1 MIVICGSVCVW
12 VPIRALCFAAWRV
25 YTGGG
30 QHSNTHPSSMGCT
43 VQSAA
48 PNRTGTFLV
57 LPPRLLSRDWP
68 FAVASEGDEAK
79 APPTTTLTQA
89 DNRLT
94 ELGLT
99 STTIR
104 RLRPYWQY
112 QATPPTAPSYGQQ
125 VSTSLGTPQGPSQEL
140 VSLISPPGPSR
151 GRPCCVVV
159 HPGLPPNPVVS
170 ACLPSPAHHRLVR
183 RLARSLLG
191 PLPFHRP
198 VPWATAIVIVLASPR
213 QLPRS
218 PNTALPNR
226 CIGLLSCTLRLI
238 A

>member
-1 MIVICGSVCVW
+1 MRRLLSLPPHTASMRSTACRSGSA
-12 VPIRALCFAAWRV
+12 PGL
-25 YTGGG
+25 
-30 QHSNTHPSSMGCT
+30 SST
-43 VQSAA
+43 
-48 PNRTGTFLV
+48 
-57 LPPRLLSRDWP
+57 LPPRLLLRDWP
-68 FAVASEGDEAK
+68 LAVASEGDEAK
-79 APPTTTLTQA
+79 APPTTTLTRA

-218 PNTALPNR
+218 PNTAPHNR
-226 CIGLLSCTLRLI
+226 CIGLLLCTLRLI

>member
-1 MIVICGSVCVW
+1 MSV
-12 VPIRALCFAAWRV
+12 ALCVYGRPSVLCALLHGESTLEGASTPTATHHQWAA
-25 YTGGG
+25 
-30 QHSNTHPSSMGCT
+30 QCNLLHHH
-43 VQSAA
+43 
-48 PNRTGTFLV
+48 TGTFLV
-57 LPPRLLSRDWP
+57 LPPRLLLRDRP
-68 FAVASEGDEAK
+68 LAVASEGDEAK
-79 APPTTTLTQA
+79 APPTTTLTRA

-151 GRPCCVVV
+151 GRPCHVIV

-218 PNTALPNR
+218 PNTAPHNR